1 MQVFF
6 IKNYDKE
13 MINLNKS
20 MFLNDFS
27 HKNSGK
33 RYQLTLNS
41 MIIYLDPDVYC

>member
-6 IKNYDKE
+6 IKNYDE
-13 MINLNKS
+13 EIINPNNS
-20 MFLNDFS
+20 MCLSYFS